1 MAKDQDLGG
10 GSYLQLPVYLL
21 AASDLLGVP
30 IEKGKAML
38 RRVGT
43 GDSRKKA
50 VFSGE
55 DWKRDGREFADVLG
69 VIVNG
74 ITSGYFFVSP
84 PGTRCDYCGV
94 KQACPT
100 GRGFLFVVKAAGD
113 DRALDYLGMKG
124 LAVE

>member
-1 MAKDQDLGG
+1 M
-10 GSYLQLPVYLL
+10 
-21 AASDLLGVP
+21 
-30 IEKGKAML
+30 

-50 VFSGE
+50 VFSGAE
-55 DWKRDGREFADVLG
+55 WATEGAEFGRILE

-74 ITSGYFFVSP
+74 IRSGHFFVSP

-100 GRGFLFVVKAAGD
+100 GRGFLFLIKASRD
-113 DRALDYLGMKG
+113 DRVRDYLDMRG
-124 LAVE
+124 LTGE